1 MRDVESFKG
10 EVLLA
15 TISNKQE
22 QDRILGK
29 VASFRNRA
37 EKLANSKEAKLLK
50 PDGLAENWQKTL
62 SDLWDM
68 CPRAVIAE
76 TEDIVHESKRGA
88 LISNVREKLMEH
100 IKKIQVLHRNYLNR
114 AVVVKGN
121 VKEVNKKVDIQQL
134 AITSLES
141 RIGAL
146 EAISKV
152 SGTLNSE
159 YLTPSFQLALETL
172 SGEKIELSQ
181 NSILALSNGLYSS
194 VLNAFKSLVN

>member
-1 MRDVESFKG
+1 MKDQKEDKKQVVLVEVHQSAEMFLPWLLKNHEKKSRREQSRHRLLHNGVYPLKEKKAELLRDVESFKG

-100 IKKIQVLHRNYLNR
+100 IKKIQSGQEIQL
-114 AVVVKGN
+114 KPIID
-121 VKEVNKKVDIQQL
+121 DI
-134 AITSLES
+134 AE
-141 RIGAL
+141 GFM
-146 EAISKV
+146 E
-152 SGTLNSE
+152 
-159 YLTPSFQLALETL
+159 
-172 SGEKIELSQ
+172 
-181 NSILALSNGLYSS
+181 
-194 VLNAFKSLVN
+194 